1 MNSIKRYIKRNFI
14 WFLLK
19 FKKSH
24 LSVDSEGDYS
34 TVITVKVLFGDMYI
48 MQTEWFLNHKRIRIS
63 KLEKEDILPDKKEF
77 FNPFETMEKMI
88 IGGIE

>member
-1 MNSIKRYIKRNFI
+1 MNSIKRYIKRNII

-24 LSVDSEGDYS
+24 FSVDSEGDYS
-34 TVITVKVLFGDMYI
+34 TVITAKVLFGDMYI

-63 KLEKEDILPDKKEF
+63 KLEKEDILPDKKEV
-77 FNPFETMEKMI
+77 FNPFEAMEKMTND
-88 IGGIE
+88 